1 MWIGT
6 EPIRQRLEGSNMTD
20 ADWERVNQDTQRAI
34 EDMKRR
40 IAIAEVGKKKE
51 HKNDDTI

>member
-1 MWIGT
+1 M
-6 EPIRQRLEGSNMTD
+6 MTD
-20 ADWERVNQDTQRAI
+20 ADWERVNKDTQRAI

-51 HKNDDTI
+51 REAKNANV